1 MKNAPITYP
10 LTCILIATVIFVTP
24 LPVPGNF
31 MGDARVLLYD
41 WFNLF
46 KFVLLPIPRLY
57 LKNIYISG
65 KIKYNSPQSQKVNLN
80 CNVLILNESVKTNLR
95 I

>member
-24 LPVPGNF
+24 LPVHGNF
-31 MGDARVLLYD
+31 MGDALVLLYD

-46 KFVLLPIPRLY
+46 KFVLLPISHLY
-57 LKNIYISG
+57 LKKISG

-80 CNVLILNESVKTNLR
+80 YNVLILNESVKTNLR